1 MELVQELYNALGA
14 KGKDWP
20 EHALI
25 AIRDSDGEIKF
36 SSVSKEHIVETKLGI
51 YMRRTYCLFNTRM
64 VEAHVIEDGTK
75 DCPTIVTKSE
85 YEKFFYAKA

>member
-25 AIRDSDGEIKF
+25 AIRDS
-36 SSVSKEHIVETKLGI
+36 
-51 YMRRTYCLFNTRM
+51 M
-64 VEAHVIEDGTK
+64 VRLSFQA
-75 DCPTIVTKSE
+75 
-85 YEKFFYAKA
+85 